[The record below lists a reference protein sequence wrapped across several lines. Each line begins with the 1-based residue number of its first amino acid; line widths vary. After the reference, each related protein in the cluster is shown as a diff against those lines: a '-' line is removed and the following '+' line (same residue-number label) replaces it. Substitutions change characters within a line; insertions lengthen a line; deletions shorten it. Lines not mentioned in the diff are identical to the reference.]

1 MAGPFML
8 RLRVAL
14 FAILAVALVATGWAH
29 RAPDVNDKV
38 LAFLVANGATA
49 DDFCGGAGV
58 PGSHG
63 DPLCQACHISGGAD
77 LPPPE
82 TGPVRTDQAA
92 EVAVTAP
99 RENLTVVRVLD
110 LARSPQGPPVA

>member
-14 FAILAVALVATGWAH
+14 FAALAVALVATGWAH
-29 RAPDVNDKV
+29 RAPDVNVKV

-58 PGSHG
+58 
-63 DPLCQACHISGGAD
+63 DP
-77 LPPPE
+77 
-82 TGPVRTDQAA
+82 
-92 EVAVTAP
+92 EVECDSAVTITEVPSGVVVVVAGQTAAP
-99 RENLTVVRVLD
+99 
-110 LARSPQGPPVA
+110 GPRRIRGPSAS